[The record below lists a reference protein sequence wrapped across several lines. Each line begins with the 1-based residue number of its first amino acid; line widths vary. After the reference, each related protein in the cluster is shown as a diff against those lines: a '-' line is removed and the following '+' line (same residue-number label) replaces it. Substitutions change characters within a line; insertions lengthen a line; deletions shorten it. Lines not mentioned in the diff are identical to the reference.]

1 MSRVALIVKGWE
13 IEQKKA
19 ERPPP
24 PPPPPAKAVK
34 GKGDII
40 AVPSWSEQ
48 ERDGEHVRGNGKES
62 MTPEVVLIAFV
73 VCCRR

>member
-1 MSRVALIVKGWE
+1 MVQGPAPLTRGESVGQLSRVALIVKGWE

-48 ERDGEHVRGNGKES
+48 EREES
-62 MTPEVVLIAFV
+62 TENM
-73 VCCRR
+73 